1 MREARGQKSIS
12 VTLSEIPQVDNCVM
26 LASWPG
32 IGNVSLI
39 LARYLKEKLGAREIG
54 QIDPLY
60 FFEPVGVMVRENVVE
75 EPRFP
80 ESKFYYWEK
89 EDKSLGLVI
98 FIGEEQPQ
106 PKGYDM
112 VDTVLDTAVQLSVKR
127 IYSCAA
133 AVTRIHYSEE
143 TKVWGVATR
152 HELLEE
158 FSRYKVILRG
168 TLRIAGLNG
177 LILGRAKERGL
188 EGLCLLGEVPGFATQ
203 MAHPKAALAV
213 LSILAEMLDIAI
225 DTEELDGLAKKSELE
240 MDVISKQATA
250 AYIDQ
255 FTEPIW
261 EQDEGEEGEGE
272 EEEEEEQDEDE
283 DEEEDFGRN

>member
-1 MREARGQKSIS
+1 MRERKGHKGVFI
-12 VTLSEIPQVDNCVM
+12 TLLETPQVENCVM

-39 LARYLKEKLGAREIG
+39 LARYLKEKLGAWEIG
-54 QIDPLY
+54 EIDPVH

-89 EDKSLGLVI
+89 EDKSLGLVL
-98 FIGEEQPQ
+98 FIGEEQPRA
-106 PKGYDM
+106 KGYEM
-112 VDTVLDTAVQLSVKR
+112 VETVLDAAEQLGVKR
-127 IYSCAA
+127 LFSCAA

-152 HELLEE
+152 PELLQE
-158 FSRYKVILRG
+158 FERYKVILRG
-168 TLRIAGLNG
+168 TMRIAGLNG
-177 LILGRAKERGL
+177 LILGRAKERGID
-188 EGLCLLGEVPGFATQ
+188 GLCLLGEVPGFATQ

-213 LSILAEMLDIAI
+213 LSVFAEMLGIEIDI
-225 DTEELDGLAKKSELE
+225 EELEGVAKQSELE

-261 EQDEGEEGEGE
+261 EQDEGEEDEEEGE
-272 EEEEEEQDEDE
+272 DEDE
-283 DEEEDFGRN
+283 DGEQDFGRN

>member
-1 MREARGQKSIS
+1 VREHRGHKGVSI
-12 VTLSEIPQVDNCVM
+12 TLLETPQVDNCVM

-54 QIDPLY
+54 EIDPVH

-89 EDKSLGLVI
+89 ADKSLGLVL
-98 FIGEEQPQ
+98 FIGEEQPRS
-106 PKGYDM
+106 KGYDM
-112 VDTVLDTAVQLSVKR
+112 VETVLDASEHLGVNRLF
-127 IYSCAA
+127 SCAA

-152 HELLEE
+152 PELLEE
-158 FSRYKVILRG
+158 FGRYKVILRG
-168 TLRIAGLNG
+168 
-177 LILGRAKERGL
+177 
-188 EGLCLLGEVPGFATQ
+188 PQ
-203 MAHPKAALAV
+203 AALAV
-213 LSILAEMLDIAI
+213 LSVFAEMLDIQI
-225 DTEELDGLAKKSELE
+225 DTEELEGIAKQSELE

-261 EQDEGEEGEGE
+261 EQDEGEDE
-272 EEEEEEQDEDE
+272 EEEEGEEDDE
-283 DEEEDFGRN
+283 DEEQDFGRN

>member
-1 MREARGQKSIS
+1 MRERKGHKGVSI
-12 VTLSEIPQVDNCVM
+12 TLSENPQVDNCVM

-54 QIDPLY
+54 EIDPVH

-89 EDKSLGLVI
+89 EDKSLGLVL
-98 FIGEEQPQ
+98 FIGEEQPRSQ
-106 PKGYDM
+106 GYEM
-112 VDTVLDTAVQLSVKR
+112 VETVLDAAEHLGVKR
-127 IYSCAA
+127 LFSCAA

-152 HELLEE
+152 TELLEE
-158 FSRYKVILRG
+158 FGRYKVILRG
-168 TLRIAGLNG
+168 TMRIAGLNG
-177 LILGRAKERGL
+177 LILGRARERGMD
-188 EGLCLLGEVPGFATQ
+188 GLCLLGEVPGFATQ

-213 LSILAEMLDIAI
+213 LGVIAEMLGLEIDI
-225 DTEELDGLAKKSELE
+225 EELEGVAKQSELE

-261 EQDEGEEGEGE
+261 EQDEGEEE
-272 EEEEEEQDEDE
+272 EEEGEDEDE
-283 DEEEDFGRN
+283 DEEQDFGRN

>member
-1 MREARGQKSIS
+1 MRERKGHKGVSI
-12 VTLSEIPQVDNCVM
+12 TLSETPQVDNCVM

-54 QIDPLY
+54 EIDPVH

-89 EDKSLGLVI
+89 EDKSLGLVL
-98 FIGEEQPQ
+98 FIGEEQPRS
-106 PKGYDM
+106 KGYEM
-112 VDTVLDTAVQLSVKR
+112 VETVLDAAEHLGVKR
-127 IYSCAA
+127 LFSCAA

-152 HELLEE
+152 TELLEE
-158 FSRYKVILRG
+158 FGRYKVILRG
-168 TLRIAGLNG
+168 TMRIAGLNG
-177 LILGRAKERGL
+177 LILGRARERGMD
-188 EGLCLLGEVPGFATQ
+188 GLCLLGEVPGFATQ

-213 LSILAEMLDIAI
+213 LGVFAEMLGIEIDI
-225 DTEELDGLAKKSELE
+225 EELEGVAKQSELE

-261 EQDEGEEGEGE
+261 EQDEGEEE
-272 EEEEEEQDEDE
+272 EEEEEGEDEDE
-283 DEEEDFGRN
+283 DDEQDFGRN

>member
-1 MREARGQKSIS
+1 VREARGQKSIS

>member
-1 MREARGQKSIS
+1 VKERRGHKGVPI
-12 VTLSEIPQVDNCVM
+12 TLLETPQVEKCVM

-39 LARYLKEKLGAREIG
+39 LARYLKEKLGAHEIG
-54 QIDPLY
+54 EIDPLN

-89 EDKSLGLVI
+89 EDKSLGLVL
-98 FIGEEQPQ
+98 FIGEEQPRA
-106 PKGYDM
+106 KGYEM
-112 VDTVLDTAVQLSVKR
+112 VETVLDAADQLGVNR
-127 IYSCAA
+127 IFSCAA

-152 HELLEE
+152 HELLEDFE
-158 FSRYKVILRG
+158 RYKVVLRG

-177 LILGRAKERGL
+177 LILGRAKERGI

-213 LSILAEMLDIAI
+213 LSVIAEMLDIEI
-225 DTEELDGLAKKSELE
+225 DTEELESVAKQSELE

-261 EQDEGEEGEGE
+261 EQNESE
-272 EEEEEEQDEDE
+272 EEEEGEDEDE
-283 DEEEDFGRN
+283 DDEEQDFGRN

>member
-1 MREARGQKSIS
+1 MRERKGQKGVLIS
-12 VTLSEIPQVDNCVM
+12 LTETPQVDTCVM

-54 QIDPLY
+54 EIDPVH

-89 EDKSLGLVI
+89 EDKSLGIVL
-98 FIGEEQPQ
+98 FIGEEQPR
-106 PKGYDM
+106 PRGYEM
-112 VDTVLDTAVQLSVKR
+112 VETVLDAAEQLGVSRVF
-127 IYSCAA
+127 SCAA
-133 AVTRIHYSEE
+133 AVTKIHYSEE

-152 HELLEE
+152 TELLEE
-158 FSRYKVILRG
+158 FSRYKVVLRG

-177 LILGRAKERGL
+177 LILGRAKERGID
-188 EGLCLLGEVPGFATQ
+188 GLCLLGEVPGFATQ
-203 MAHPKAALAV
+203 MIHPKAALAV
-213 LSILAEMLDIAI
+213 LSVLAEMIGI
-225 DTEELDGLAKKSELE
+225 EVDTEELEGLSRQSELE

-261 EQDEGEEGEGE
+261 EQDQGGE
-272 EEEEEEQDEDE
+272 EEEEGDDD
-283 DEEEDFGRN
+283 DEEGQDFGRN

>member
-1 MREARGQKSIS
+1 MRERKGKKGVSIS
-12 VTLSEIPQVDNCVM
+12 LTEKPQVDHCVM

-39 LARYLKEKLGAREIG
+39 LAQYLKEKLGAREVG
-54 QIDPLY
+54 EIDPVD

-89 EDKSLGLVI
+89 EDRSLGVVL
-98 FIGEEQPQ
+98 FIGEEQPRSR
-106 PKGYDM
+106 GYEM
-112 VDTVLDTAVQLSVKR
+112 VETVLDAAEQLGVGR
-127 IYSCAA
+127 IFSCAA
-133 AVTRIHYSEE
+133 AVTRIHHSEE

-152 HELLEE
+152 TELLDE
-158 FSRYKVILRG
+158 FSRYKVVLRG

-177 LILGRAKERGL
+177 LILGRAKERGID
-188 EGLCLLGEVPGFATQ
+188 GMCLLGEVPGFATQ

-213 LSILAEMLDIAI
+213 LSVFAEMIGIDI
-225 DTEELDGLAKKSELE
+225 DTEELEGLSKQSEME

-261 EQDEGEEGEGE
+261 EQNQTE
-272 EEEEEEQDEDE
+272 EEEGGEEDE
-283 DEEEDFGRN
+283 DSDQDFGRN

>member
-1 MREARGQKSIS
+1 VRERKGHKGVSI
-12 VTLSEIPQVDNCVM
+12 TLSENPQVDNCVM

-54 QIDPLY
+54 EIDPVH

-89 EDKSLGLVI
+89 EDKSLGLVL
-98 FIGEEQPQ
+98 FIGEEQPRSQ
-106 PKGYDM
+106 GYEM
-112 VDTVLDTAVQLSVKR
+112 VETVLDAAEHLGVKR
-127 IYSCAA
+127 LFSCAA

-152 HELLEE
+152 TELLEE
-158 FSRYKVILRG
+158 FGRYKVILRG
-168 TLRIAGLNG
+168 TMRIAGLNG
-177 LILGRAKERGL
+177 LILGRARERGMD
-188 EGLCLLGEVPGFATQ
+188 GLCLLGEVPGFATQ

-213 LSILAEMLDIAI
+213 LGVIAEMLGLEIDI
-225 DTEELDGLAKKSELE
+225 EELEGVAKQSELE

-261 EQDEGEEGEGE
+261 EQDEGEEE
-272 EEEEEEQDEDE
+272 EEEGEDEDE
-283 DEEEDFGRN
+283 DEEQDFGRN

>member
-1 MREARGQKSIS
+1 VKERRGHKGIS
-12 VTLSEIPQVDNCVM
+12 MTLMERPQVDDCIM

-39 LARYLKEKLGAREIG
+39 LARYLKEKLGAGEVG
-54 QIDPLY
+54 EIDPLH

-89 EDKSLGLVI
+89 EDKSLGIVLFV
-98 FIGEEQPQ
+98 GEEQPRS
-106 PKGYDM
+106 KGYEM
-112 VDTVLDTAVQLSVKR
+112 VETVLDAADQLGVSR

-152 HELLEE
+152 TELLEE
-158 FSRYKVILRG
+158 FSRYKVVLRG
-168 TLRIAGLNG
+168 TMRIAGLNG
-177 LILGRAKERGL
+177 LILGRAKERGID
-188 EGLCLLGEVPGFATQ
+188 GLCLLGEVPGFATQ

-213 LSILAEMLDIAI
+213 LGVFAEMLGIEI
-225 DTEELDGLAKKSELE
+225 DTDELEAVAKQSELE

-261 EQDEGEEGEGE
+261 EQDEGEEEQEGE
-272 EEEEEEQDEDE
+272 DEDE
-283 DEEEDFGRN
+283 DEDEDQDEDFGRN

>member
-1 MREARGQKSIS
+1 MKERRGPKGVSIS
-12 VTLSEIPQVDNCVM
+12 LMEMPQVERCVM

-39 LARYLKEKLGAREIG
+39 LARYLKEKLGAREVG
-54 QIDPLY
+54 EIDPVH

-89 EDKSLGLVI
+89 EDKSLGLVL
-98 FIGEEQPQ
+98 FIGEEQPR
-106 PKGYDM
+106 PRGYEM
-112 VDTVLDTAVQLSVKR
+112 VETVLDAAEQMGVSR
-127 IYSCAA
+127 IFSCAA
-133 AVTRIHYSEE
+133 AVTKIHYSEE

-152 HELLEE
+152 PELLDE
-158 FSRYKVILRG
+158 FSRYKVVLRG

-177 LILGRAKERGL
+177 LILGRAKERGID
-188 EGLCLLGEVPGFATQ
+188 GLCLLGEVPGFATQ

-213 LSILAEMLDIAI
+213 LSVLAEMLEIEI
-225 DTEELDGLAKKSELE
+225 DTDELEGVSKQSELE

-261 EQDEGEEGEGE
+261 EQSQEGEEDEG
-272 EEEEEEQDEDE
+272 DED
-283 DEEEDFGRN
+283 DEEEDEEQDFGRN

>member
-1 MREARGQKSIS
+1 MTQRKGQKG
-12 VTLSEIPQVDNCVM
+12 VTITLGERPDVENCVM

-39 LARYLKEKLGAREIG
+39 LARYLVEKLGAKQWGE
-54 QIDPLY
+54 IDPVY
-60 FFEPVGVMVRENVVE
+60 FFEPVGVMVKDNIVE
-75 EPRFP
+75 QPRFP
-80 ESKFYYWEK
+80 ESKFYYWQDPTGK
-89 EDKSLGLVI
+89 LGLVI

-106 PKGYDM
+106 PKGYEM
-112 VDTVLDTAVQLSVKR
+112 VETVLDAAEQLGVSRLFSV
-127 IYSCAA
+127 AA
-133 AVTRIHYSEE
+133 AVTKIHYSEE
-143 TKVWGVATR
+143 TKVWGVATEPALLDEFAR
-152 HELLEE
+152 H
-158 FSRYKVILRG
+158 KVILRG
-168 TLRIAGLNG
+168 ALKIAGLNG

-213 LSILAEMLDIAI
+213 LSIIAEMLDIEI
-225 DTEELDGLAKKSELE
+225 DTSELEGLARQSEVE

-261 EQDEGEEGEGE
+261 EQNPGEGEGE
-272 EEEEEEQDEDE
+272 EDDDADDDEQE
-283 DEEEDFGRN
+283 FGRN

>member
-1 MREARGQKSIS
+1 MRERKGHKGVSI
-12 VTLSEIPQVDNCVM
+12 TLSENPQVDNCVM

-54 QIDPLY
+54 EIDPVH

-89 EDKSLGLVI
+89 EDKSLGLVL
-98 FIGEEQPQ
+98 FIGEEQPRS
-106 PKGYDM
+106 KGYEM
-112 VDTVLDTAVQLSVKR
+112 VETVLDAAEQLGVKR
-127 IYSCAA
+127 LFSCAA

-152 HELLEE
+152 TELLEE
-158 FSRYKVILRG
+158 FGRYKVILRG
-168 TLRIAGLNG
+168 TMRIAGLNG
-177 LILGRAKERGL
+177 LILGRARERGMD
-188 EGLCLLGEVPGFATQ
+188 GLCLLGEVPGFATQ

-213 LSILAEMLDIAI
+213 LGVLAEMLGLEIDI
-225 DTEELDGLAKKSELE
+225 EELEGVAKQSELE

-261 EQDEGEEGEGE
+261 EQDEGEEEEGE
-272 EEEEEEQDEDE
+272 DEDE
-283 DEEEDFGRN
+283 DEEQDFGRN

>member
-1 MREARGQKSIS
+1 MKERRGQKGVS
-12 VTLSEIPQVDNCVM
+12 VVLTETPQVDRCVM

-39 LARYLKEKLGAREIG
+39 LARYLKEKLGAREVG
-54 QIDPLY
+54 EIDPVH

-89 EDKSLGLVI
+89 EDKSLGLVL
-98 FIGEEQPQ
+98 FIGEEQPR
-106 PKGYDM
+106 PRGYEM
-112 VDTVLDTAVQLSVKR
+112 VETVLDAAEQLGVSR
-127 IYSCAA
+127 IFSCAA
-133 AVTRIHYSEE
+133 AVTKIHYSEE
-143 TKVWGVATR
+143 TKVWGVATSP
-152 HELLEE
+152 ELLEE

-177 LILGRAKERGL
+177 LILGRAKERGID
-188 EGLCLLGEVPGFATQ
+188 GLCLLGEVPGFATQ

-213 LSILAEMLDIAI
+213 LSVLAEMLGIEI
-225 DTEELDGLAKKSELE
+225 DTDELEGVSRQSELE

-261 EQDEGEEGEGE
+261 EQNPSEEEDEGDEDDDDD
-272 EEEEEEQDEDE
+272 EEQDY
-283 DEEEDFGRN
+283 GRN

>member
-1 MREARGQKSIS
+1 MKEHRGQKGVSIS
-12 VTLSEIPQVDNCVM
+12 LTETPKVDRCVM

-39 LARYLKEKLGAREIG
+39 LARYLKEKLDAREVG
-54 QIDPLY
+54 EIDPVH

-89 EDKSLGLVI
+89 EDKSLGLVL
-98 FIGEEQPQ
+98 FIGEEQPR
-106 PKGYDM
+106 PRGYEM
-112 VDTVLDTAVQLSVKR
+112 VETVLDAAEQLGVSR

-133 AVTRIHYSEE
+133 AVTKIHYSEE

-152 HELLEE
+152 PELLEE
-158 FSRYKVILRG
+158 FSRYKIVLRG

-177 LILGRAKERGL
+177 LILGRAKERGID
-188 EGLCLLGEVPGFATQ
+188 GLCLLGEVPGFATQ

-213 LSILAEMLDIAI
+213 LSVLAEMLDIEI
-225 DTEELDGLAKKSELE
+225 DTDELEGVSRQSELE

-261 EQDEGEEGEGE
+261 EQNPGE
-272 EEEEEEQDEDE
+272 EEDEGDEDDE
-283 DEEEDFGRN
+283 DEEQDYGRN

>member
-1 MREARGQKSIS
+1 MKERSGQKGVS
-12 VTLSEIPQVDNCVM
+12 VVLTETPQVDRCVM

-54 QIDPLY
+54 EIDPVH

-89 EDKSLGLVI
+89 EDKSLGLVL
-98 FIGEEQPQ
+98 FIGEEQPR
-106 PKGYDM
+106 PRGYEM
-112 VDTVLDTAVQLSVKR
+112 VETVLDAAEQLGVSR
-127 IYSCAA
+127 IFSCAA
-133 AVTRIHYSEE
+133 AVTKIHYSEE

-152 HELLEE
+152 PELLEE

-177 LILGRAKERGL
+177 LILGRAKERGID
-188 EGLCLLGEVPGFATQ
+188 GSCLLGEVPGFATQ

-213 LSILAEMLDIAI
+213 LSVLAEMLGIEI
-225 DTEELDGLAKKSELE
+225 DTDELEGVSRQSELE

-261 EQDEGEEGEGE
+261 EQNPAEEGDESDE
-272 EEEEEEQDEDE
+272 DDDDEEQDY
-283 DEEEDFGRN
+283 GRN

>member
-1 MREARGQKSIS
+1 MKERRGPKGVSIS
-12 VTLSEIPQVDNCVM
+12 LMEMPQVERCVM

-39 LARYLKEKLGAREIG
+39 LARYLKEKLGAREVG
-54 QIDPLY
+54 EIDPVH

-89 EDKSLGLVI
+89 EDKSLGLVL
-98 FIGEEQPQ
+98 FIGEEQPR
-106 PKGYDM
+106 PRGYEM
-112 VDTVLDTAVQLSVKR
+112 VETVLDAAEQMGVSR
-127 IYSCAA
+127 IFSCAA
-133 AVTRIHYSEE
+133 AVTKIHYSEE

-152 HELLEE
+152 PELLDE
-158 FSRYKVILRG
+158 FSRYKVVLRG

-177 LILGRAKERGL
+177 LILGRAKERGID
-188 EGLCLLGEVPGFATQ
+188 GLCLLGEVPGFATQ
-203 MAHPKAALAV
+203 MAHHKAALAV
-213 LSILAEMLDIAI
+213 LSVLAEMLEIEI
-225 DTEELDGLAKKSELE
+225 DTDELEGVSKQSELE

-261 EQDEGEEGEGE
+261 EQSQEGEEDEG
-272 EEEEEEQDEDE
+272 DED
-283 DEEEDFGRN
+283 DEEEDEEQDFGRN

>member
-1 MREARGQKSIS
+1 MKERKGHKGVSI
-12 VTLSEIPQVDNCVM
+12 TLSETPQVDNCVM

-54 QIDPLY
+54 EIDPVH

-89 EDKSLGLVI
+89 EDKSLGIVL
-98 FIGEEQPQ
+98 FIGEEQPRT
-106 PKGYDM
+106 KGYEM
-112 VDTVLDTAVQLSVKR
+112 VETVLDAAEHLGVNRL
-127 IYSCAA
+127 YSCAA

-143 TKVWGVATR
+143 TKVWGVATSQ
-152 HELLEE
+152 ELLEE
-158 FSRYKVILRG
+158 FGRYKVILRG
-168 TLRIAGLNG
+168 TMRIAGLNG

-213 LSILAEMLDIAI
+213 LGVFAEMLEVQV
-225 DTEELDGLAKKSELE
+225 DTEELEAAAKQSELE

-261 EQDEGEEGEGE
+261 EQDEGTDEEGE
-272 EEEEEEQDEDE
+272 EEDEDE
-283 DEEEDFGRN
+283 DEEQDFGRN